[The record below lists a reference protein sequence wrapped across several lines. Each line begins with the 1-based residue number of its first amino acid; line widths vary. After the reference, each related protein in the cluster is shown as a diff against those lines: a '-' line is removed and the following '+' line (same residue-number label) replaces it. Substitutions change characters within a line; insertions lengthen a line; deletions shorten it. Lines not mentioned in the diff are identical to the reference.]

1 MQVRWALVGWIR
13 AGAIRRRPWA
23 NRGGLVVSA
32 GIHQNAPY
40 FVLRSQ
46 EGEFVLQYMCM
57 FHVSL
62 KKLLPLF
69 LRPAS
74 KVSSSGVSRVEC
86 VAKARG
92 DPQARPETTTLLAGS
107 SLLVVDRE
115 KERRPACVGINPP
128 RRPDRTIAGT
138 DKSIHIRYYLLSP
151 ARRPP
156 SIFCLSAVP
165 ASVRAT
171 AAPPPAALS
180 VCYCVTYAS
189 RELAA
194 QQGPL
199 CRPFRRPPSSSPF
212 LPPLRLPPSF
222 FPCRQVGSAAWP
234 A

>member
-1 MQVRWALVGWIR
+1 M
-13 AGAIRRRPWA
+13 
-23 NRGGLVVSA
+23 
-32 GIHQNAPY
+32 
-40 FVLRSQ
+40 
-46 EGEFVLQYMCM
+46 
-57 FHVSL
+57 
-62 KKLLPLF
+62 
-69 LRPAS
+69 
-74 KVSSSGVSRVEC
+74 
-86 VAKARG
+86 
-92 DPQARPETTTLLAGS
+92 LAGS

-138 DKSIHIRYYLLSP
+138 DKSIQIRYYLLSP

-199 CRPFRRPPSSSPF
+199 CRPFPPPPLLLTLPSPSPSPSLFFSMPAGRQRSMASINVDKKGRELWRASRDGKKDKVKAIIKALSPREEWTQVLNYQWVSNVLSSRKEPPHAASYWDRGGGGRRCTWPSSTT
-212 LPPLRLPPSF
+212 
-222 FPCRQVGSAAWP
+222 G
-234 A
+234 

>member
-1 MQVRWALVGWIR
+1 MKFTQISDFASVFRKAPSFRVSRTGR
-13 AGAIRRRPWA
+13 STRGRRRRLA
-23 NRGGLVVSA
+23 RQG
-32 GIHQNAPY
+32 
-40 FVLRSQ
+40 RS
-46 EGEFVLQYMCM
+46 
-57 FHVSL
+57 
-62 KKLLPLF
+62 
-69 LRPAS
+69 
-74 KVSSSGVSRVEC
+74 
-86 VAKARG
+86 
-92 DPQARPETTTLLAGS
+92 DPQVP

-194 QQGPL
+194 QQGLL

>member
-1 MQVRWALVGWIR
+1 MRILEGVASACRER
-13 AGAIRRRPWA
+13 DSEGAP
-23 NRGGLVVSA
+23 RGL
-32 GIHQNAPY
+32 
-40 FVLRSQ
+40 
-46 EGEFVLQYMCM
+46 
-57 FHVSL
+57 
-62 KKLLPLF
+62 
-69 LRPAS
+69 
-74 KVSSSGVSRVEC
+74 
-86 VAKARG
+86 ARG
-92 DPQARPETTTLLAGS
+92 DPRARPETTTLLAGS
-107 SLLVVDRE
+107 SFLVVHRE
-115 KERRPACVGINPP
+115 KEKRPACVGINPP

-194 QQGPL
+194 QQGLL

>member
-1 MQVRWALVGWIR
+1 M
-13 AGAIRRRPWA
+13 
-23 NRGGLVVSA
+23 
-32 GIHQNAPY
+32 
-40 FVLRSQ
+40 
-46 EGEFVLQYMCM
+46 
-57 FHVSL
+57 
-62 KKLLPLF
+62 
-69 LRPAS
+69 
-74 KVSSSGVSRVEC
+74 
-86 VAKARG
+86 
-92 DPQARPETTTLLAGS
+92 LAGS

-138 DKSIHIRYYLLSP
+138 DKSIQIRYYLLSP

-199 CRPFRRPPSSSPF
+199 CRPFPP
-212 LPPLRLPPSF
+212 PPLLLTLPSPSPSPSLF
-222 FPCRQVGSAAWP
+222 FSMPAGRQRSMASINVDKKGEELYWASANGKKDKVKAMIEALSPREEWTQVLNYQEYVSNVLSSRKEPPHAASYGDRTGGGRRCTMPSATTGSRSSRSWWGRGRIWGSKTG
-234 A
+234 